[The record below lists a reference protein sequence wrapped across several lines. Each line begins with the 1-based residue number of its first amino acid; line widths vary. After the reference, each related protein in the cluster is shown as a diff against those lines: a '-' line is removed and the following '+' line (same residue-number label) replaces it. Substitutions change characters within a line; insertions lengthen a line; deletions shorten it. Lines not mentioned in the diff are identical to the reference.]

1 MPCVEVRRQMS
12 GGRSLL
18 PEWVPGIR
26 LIPEARKRAIL
37 VYSLSHPISPFL
49 VFVLSESKMQLF
61 SHFLSDKS
69 CFHHRGQVQ
78 LQQDQSQIGEGGWWK
93 SHCGF
98 FSDPRDWSSSVCLQT
113 HSGITSLR
121 QPKARRDWELLLKV
135 VLEKTSLGWHDTLCL
150 CLGHRNPGGTT
161 LTQKQ
166 KSTEPWR
173 CVFDKSTSISGETVT
188 SRSIRGPSELQSI
201 SHSNVGSCHHPL
213 YSLQGEVQL
222 RIFMNDYQAA
232 EIQHSP
238 NLGIS
243 HSWNVWDQL
252 PFTLYHS

>member
-1 MPCVEVRRQMS
+1 MSCVEVRREIS
-12 GGRSLL
+12 GVRSLL

-26 LIPEARKRAIL
+26 LSPEARGPFVFTLWAIPSVL
-37 VYSLSHPISPFL
+37 FL

-61 SHFLSDKS
+61 SHCLSDKS

-78 LQQDQSQIGEGGWWK
+78 LQWDQTQIGEGGWWK
-93 SHCGF
+93 KSLLF
-98 FSDPRDWSSSVCLQT
+98 LLWSSRLGLLSLSPETFRDNVVKATKGYKGLRT
-113 HSGITSLR
+113 TIESGY
-121 QPKARRDWELLLKV
+121 
-135 VLEKTSLGWHDTLCL
+135 LEKASLGWHDMLCL
-150 CLGHRNPGGTT
+150 CPGHRNPGGTT

-166 KSTEPWR
+166 KSMEPWR

-188 SRSIRGPSELQSI
+188 SRSIRGPGELQSV
-201 SHSNVGSCHHPL
+201 SRSNVGSCHPL

-232 EIQHSP
+232 ETQHSP
-238 NLGIS
+238 NLDVS
-243 HSWNVWDQL
+243 CSWNVWDQL